1 MLFPFS
7 AIVGQER
14 MKRAL
19 IFNAVDPSIGG
30 VLING
35 TRGTAKSTAARA
47 LAALLPP
54 IDVAEGDPF
63 HREPAGDD
71 AVAQIPT
78 PFVNL
83 PLGSTEDRL
92 LGSLDIQRALQH
104 GEKHFEPGLLAAAHR
119 GVLYVDE
126 VNLLPDHLVD
136 VLLDAVAMG
145 VNRIEREGVSFEHP
159 ARVILVGT
167 MNPEEGELRPQLL
180 DRFGLFAQAENYLD
194 LAERKEVVRRRMRF
208 DDAPDEIVAEWT
220 SSDKQ
225 LAASIVRA
233 RSGLLTVATPEERF
247 DQIAE
252 LAAEARVDGLRADI
266 VMVKTARAAAAF
278 EGSGEVTAA
287 HVEEAAELTLG
298 HRRRSQA
305 EPPPP
310 HGRTPQPAPPAPQP
324 PRRPSPSERREEGRG
339 QEDSSRNLAGAR
351 ESHFA
356 VGSPLE
362 TRLPSPLARR
372 GPNQGSPQGR
382 RSGPLACRPSG
393 AFVRA
398 VEPRP
403 GDSLTIAPMATLQ
416 AAALEGVPLAPRHL
430 RVKQRRSRRRNLL
443 LFVVDASGSMAA
455 SERMRAAKGAVCGL
469 LEEAYRKRD
478 VVGLVAFR
486 GEGAEELLAPTRSA
500 VLAYRRLSELPTGGR
515 TPLAAGLAKA
525 LQIVARRQSQEAEL
539 TPYLVVV
546 TDGRATWP
554 RGAAWAE
561 ALEQAA
567 RIARKKIAALC
578 IDTESGLVRLGQTPA
593 LARAMDATCCHI
605 SGLPPREWSH
615 VIREWVQ
622 LSGGDR

>member
-7 AIVGQER
+7 AIVGQKR

-30 VLING
+30 VLISG

-47 LAALLPP
+47 LAGLLPP

-63 HREPAGDD
+63 HREPADGD

-92 LGSLDIQRALQH
+92 LGTLDIQRVLQH
-104 GEKHFEPGLLAAAHR
+104 GEKRFEPGLLAAAHR

-180 DRFGLFAQAENYLD
+180 DRFGLFAQAESYLD

-208 DDAPDEIVAEWT
+208 DDAPDEIVAEWAL
-220 SSDKQ
+220 SDKQ

-233 RSGLLTVATPEERF
+233 RRGLLTVATPEERF

-252 LAAEARVDGLRADI
+252 LAVEARVDGMRADI

-278 EGSGEVTAA
+278 EGSAEVTAA
-287 HVEEAAELTLG
+287 HVEEAADLTLG
-298 HRRRSQA
+298 HRRRSEA

-310 HGRTPQPAPPAPQP
+310 PGRAPQP
-324 PRRPSPSERREEGRG
+324 PPPARQPPRRSSPSERREEGRE
-339 QEDSSRNLAGAR
+339 QEDSSRNPAGAR
-351 ESHFA
+351 ESRFD

-362 TRLPSPLARR
+362 TRLPSLPARR

-382 RSGPLACRPSG
+382 RTGPLACRPSG

-403 GDSLTIAPMATLQ
+403 GDSLQIAPMATLR

-469 LEEAYRKRD
+469 LEVAYQKRD

-486 GEGAEELLAPTRSA
+486 GEGAEELLSPTRSA
-500 VLAYRRLSELPTGGR
+500 VRAYRRLSELPTGGR

-578 IDTESGLVRLGQTPA
+578 IDTESGSVRLGQTAA

-615 VIREWVQ
+615 VIREWVE

>member
-7 AIVGQER
+7 AIVGQR
-14 MKRAL
+14 NMKRAL

-30 VLING
+30 VLISG

-47 LAALLPP
+47 LAGLLPP

-71 AVAQIPT
+71 AVAQVPT

-92 LGSLDIQRALQH
+92 LGTLDIQRVLQH

-159 ARVILVGT
+159 ARVILIGT

-180 DRFGLFAQAENYLD
+180 DRFGLFVQAESYLD
-194 LAERKEVVRRRMRF
+194 PAERKEVVHRRMRF

-233 RSGLLTVATPEERF
+233 RSALLTVATPEERF

-252 LAAEARVDGLRADI
+252 LAAEAHVDGLRADI

-278 EGSGEVTAA
+278 EGSDEVTAA
-287 HVEEAAELTLG
+287 HIEEAAELTLG

-305 EPPPP
+305 EPPP
-310 HGRTPQPAPPAPQP
+310 GRAPQP
-324 PRRPSPSERREEGRG
+324 PPQPPRQSSPSERQEEGRE
-339 QEDSSRNLAGAR
+339 QEDSSRNLAGER

-362 TRLPSPLARR
+362 TRLPSLPTRR
-372 GPNQGSPQGR
+372 GSPQGR

-403 GDSLTIAPMATLQ
+403 GDSLTVAPTATLR
-416 AAALEGVPLAPRHL
+416 AAALEGVPPAPRHL

-469 LEEAYRKRD
+469 LEEAYQKRD

-500 VLAYRRLSELPTGGR
+500 VRAYRRLSELPTGGR
-515 TPLAAGLAKA
+515 TPLGAGLAKA
-525 LQIVARRQSQEAEL
+525 LQIVARRQSQEADL

-578 IDTESGLVRLGQTPA
+578 IDTESGPVRLGQTAA
-593 LARAMDATCCHI
+593 LARAMDATCRHI

-615 VIREWVQ
+615 VIREWVE
-622 LSGGDR
+622 LSRGDR

>member
-7 AIVGQER
+7 AIVGQR
-14 MKRAL
+14 NMKRAL

-30 VLING
+30 VLISG

-47 LAALLPP
+47 LAGLLPP

-71 AVAQIPT
+71 AVAQVPT

-92 LGSLDIQRALQH
+92 LGTLDIQRALQH

-159 ARVILVGT
+159 ARVILIGT

-180 DRFGLFAQAENYLD
+180 DRFGLFVQAESYLD
-194 LAERKEVVRRRMRF
+194 PAERKEVVRRRMRF
-208 DDAPDEIVAEWT
+208 DDAPDEIMAEWA

-225 LAASIVRA
+225 LAASIVHARRA
-233 RSGLLTVATPEERF
+233 LLTVATPEERF

-252 LAAEARVDGLRADI
+252 LAAEAHVDGLRADI

-278 EGSGEVTAA
+278 EGSDEVTAA
-287 HVEEAAELTLG
+287 HIEEAAELTLG

-305 EPPPP
+305 EPPR
-310 HGRTPQPAPPAPQP
+310 GRAPQP
-324 PRRPSPSERREEGRG
+324 PPPQPPRQSSPGERQEEGRE
-339 QEDSSRNLAGAR
+339 QEDSSRNLAGER

-362 TRLPSPLARR
+362 TRLPSLPTRR
-372 GPNQGSPQGR
+372 GSPQGR

-403 GDSLTIAPMATLQ
+403 GDSLTIALTATLR

-430 RVKQRRSRRRNLL
+430 RIKQRRSRRRNLL

-469 LEEAYRKRD
+469 LEEAYQKRD

-486 GEGAEELLAPTRSA
+486 DEGAEELLAPTRSA
-500 VLAYRRLSELPTGGR
+500 VRAYRRLSELPTGGR
-515 TPLAAGLAKA
+515 TPLGAGLAKA

-567 RIARKKIAALC
+567 RIARKKIAVLC
-578 IDTESGLVRLGQTPA
+578 IDTESGPVRLGQTAA
-593 LARAMDATCCHI
+593 LARAMDATCRHI

-615 VIREWVQ
+615 VIREWVE
-622 LSGGDR
+622 LSRGDR

>member
-7 AIVGQER
+7 AIVGQKR

-30 VLING
+30 VLISG

-47 LAALLPP
+47 LAGLLPP

-71 AVAQIPT
+71 VVAQVPT

-92 LGSLDIQRALQH
+92 LGTLDIQRALQH

-159 ARVILVGT
+159 ARVILIGT

-180 DRFGLFAQAENYLD
+180 DRFGLFVQAESYLEP
-194 LAERKEVVRRRMRF
+194 AERKEVVRRRMRF
-208 DDAPDEIVAEWT
+208 DDAPDEIVAEWA

-225 LAASIVRA
+225 LAARIVRA
-233 RSGLLTVATPEERF
+233 RRALLTVATPEERF

-252 LAAEARVDGLRADI
+252 LAAEAHVDGLRADI

-278 EGSGEVTAA
+278 EGSDEVTAE

-298 HRRRSQA
+298 HRRRSQS

-310 HGRTPQPAPPAPQP
+310 PPGRDPQP
-324 PRRPSPSERREEGRG
+324 PPPQSSRQSSPSERQEEGRE
-339 QEDSSRNLAGAR
+339 QEDSSRNLAGER

-362 TRLPSPLARR
+362 TRLPSLPTRR
-372 GPNQGSPQGR
+372 GSPQGR

-403 GDSLTIAPMATLQ
+403 GDSLTVAPTATLR

-469 LEEAYRKRD
+469 LEEAYQKRD

-500 VLAYRRLSELPTGGR
+500 VRAYRRLSELPTGGR
-515 TPLAAGLAKA
+515 TPLEAGLAKA
-525 LQIVARRQSQEAEL
+525 LQIVARHQNQEAEL

-554 RGAAWAE
+554 RGAAWVE

-578 IDTESGLVRLGQTPA
+578 IDTESGPVRLGQTAA
-593 LARAMDATCCHI
+593 LARAMDATCRHI

-615 VIREWVQ
+615 VIREWVE

>member
-7 AIVGQER
+7 AIVGQKR

-30 VLING
+30 VLISG

-47 LAALLPP
+47 LAGLLPP
-54 IDVAEGDPF
+54 IVVSEGDPF
-63 HREPAGDD
+63 HREPAEDD

-78 PFVNL
+78 PFINL

-92 LGSLDIQRALQH
+92 LGTLDIQRALQH

-180 DRFGLFAQAENYLD
+180 DRFGLFVQAENYLD
-194 LAERKEVVRRRMRF
+194 PAERKEVVRRRMRF
-208 DDAPDEIVAEWT
+208 DDAPEEIVAEWA
-220 SSDKQ
+220 SSDRQ

-233 RSGLLTVATPEERF
+233 RRALLTVATPEERF

-252 LAAEARVDGLRADI
+252 LAAEAHVDGLRADI
-266 VMVKTARAAAAF
+266 VMVKTARAAAAL
-278 EGSGEVTAA
+278 EGSEEVTAA

-310 HGRTPQPAPPAPQP
+310 PPGRAPQP
-324 PRRPSPSERREEGRG
+324 PPQPSRRSSPSERQEEGRE

-362 TRLPSPLARR
+362 TRLPLLPTRR
-372 GPNQGSPQGR
+372 GSNRGR

-393 AFVRA
+393 AFVRT

-403 GDSLTIAPMATLQ
+403 GDSLAIAATATLL
-416 AAALEGVPLAPRHL
+416 AAALEGAPLAPRHL
-430 RVKQRRSRRRNLL
+430 RVKQCRSRRRNLV

-455 SERMRAAKGAVCGL
+455 SERMRAAKGAVCAL
-469 LEEAYRKRD
+469 LEEAYQKRD
-478 VVGLVAFR
+478 VVSLVAFR
-486 GEGAEELLAPTRSA
+486 AEGAEELLAPTRSA
-500 VLAYRRLSELPTGGR
+500 LRAYRRLSELPTGGR
-515 TPLAAGLAKA
+515 TPLEAGLAKA
-525 LQIVARRQSQEAEL
+525 LQIVARRQSQAPEL

-578 IDTESGLVRLGQTPA
+578 IDTESGPVRLGQTAA
-593 LARAMDATCCHI
+593 LARAMDATCRHI
-605 SGLPPREWSH
+605 SDLPPREWSH
-615 VIREWVQ
+615 VIREWVE

>member
-7 AIVGQER
+7 AIVGQKR

-30 VLING
+30 VLISG

-47 LAALLPP
+47 LAGLLPP

-92 LGSLDIQRALQH
+92 LGTLDIQRALQH

-136 VLLDAVAMG
+136 VLLDAIAMG

-180 DRFGLFAQAENYLD
+180 DRFGLFVQAENYLD

-208 DDAPDEIVAEWT
+208 DDAPNEIVAEWA

-233 RSGLLTVATPEERF
+233 RSGLLTVATPEGRF

-278 EGSGEVTAA
+278 EGSGEVTASA
-287 HVEEAAELTLG
+287 
-298 HRRRSQA
+298 RRGGRRTDA
-305 EPPPP
+305 GPPPP
-310 HGRTPQPAPPAPQP
+310 
-324 PRRPSPSERREEGRG
+324 
-339 QEDSSRNLAGAR
+339 LAG
-351 ESHFA
+351 
-356 VGSPLE
+356 
-362 TRLPSPLARR
+362 
-372 GPNQGSPQGR
+372 
-382 RSGPLACRPSG
+382 
-393 AFVRA
+393 
-398 VEPRP
+398 
-403 GDSLTIAPMATLQ
+403 
-416 AAALEGVPLAPRHL
+416 
-430 RVKQRRSRRRNLL
+430 
-443 LFVVDASGSMAA
+443 
-455 SERMRAAKGAVCGL
+455 
-469 LEEAYRKRD
+469 
-478 VVGLVAFR
+478 
-486 GEGAEELLAPTRSA
+486 
-500 VLAYRRLSELPTGGR
+500 
-515 TPLAAGLAKA
+515 
-525 LQIVARRQSQEAEL
+525 
-539 TPYLVVV
+539 
-546 TDGRATWP
+546 
-554 RGAAWAE
+554 
-561 ALEQAA
+561 
-567 RIARKKIAALC
+567 
-578 IDTESGLVRLGQTPA
+578 
-593 LARAMDATCCHI
+593 
-605 SGLPPREWSH
+605 
-615 VIREWVQ
+615 
-622 LSGGDR
+622 

>member
-7 AIVGQER
+7 AIVGQR
-14 MKRAL
+14 NMKRAL

-30 VLING
+30 VLISG

-47 LAALLPP
+47 LAGLLPP

-71 AVAQIPT
+71 AVAQVPT

-92 LGSLDIQRALQH
+92 LGTLDIQRALQH

-159 ARVILVGT
+159 ARVILIGT

-180 DRFGLFAQAENYLD
+180 DRFGLFVQAESYLD
-194 LAERKEVVRRRMRF
+194 PAERKEVVRRRMRF
-208 DDAPDEIVAEWT
+208 DDAPDEIVAEWA

-225 LAASIVRA
+225 LAASIVHARRA
-233 RSGLLTVATPEERF
+233 LLTVATPEERF

-252 LAAEARVDGLRADI
+252 LAAEAHVDGLRADI

-278 EGSGEVTAA
+278 EGSDEVTAA

-305 EPPPP
+305 EPPP
-310 HGRTPQPAPPAPQP
+310 GRDPQP
-324 PRRPSPSERREEGRG
+324 PPQPSRRSSPGEHQVEGRE
-339 QEDSSRNLAGAR
+339 QEDSSRNLAAAR

-362 TRLPSPLARR
+362 TRLPLLPTRR
-372 GPNQGSPQGR
+372 GSNQGR
-382 RSGPLACRPSG
+382 RSDPLACRSSG

-403 GDSLTIAPMATLQ
+403 GDSLTIALTATLR

-469 LEEAYRKRD
+469 LEEAYQKRD

-486 GEGAEELLAPTRSA
+486 DEGAEELLAPTRSA
-500 VLAYRRLSELPTGGR
+500 VRAYRRLSELPTGGR
-515 TPLAAGLAKA
+515 TPLGAGLAKA

-578 IDTESGLVRLGQTPA
+578 IDTESGPVRLGQTAA
-593 LARAMDATCCHI
+593 LARAMDATCRHI

-615 VIREWVQ
+615 VIREWVE
-622 LSGGDR
+622 LSRGDR

>member
-7 AIVGQER
+7 AIVGQRR

-30 VLING
+30 VLISG

-47 LAALLPP
+47 LAGLLPP

-63 HREPAGDD
+63 QREPAGDD

-92 LGSLDIQRALQH
+92 LGTLDIQRALQH

-136 VLLDAVAMG
+136 VLLDAIAMG

-180 DRFGLFAQAENYLD
+180 DRFGLFVQADSYLD

-208 DDAPDEIVAEWT
+208 DDTPSEIVAEWA

-233 RSGLLTVATPEERF
+233 RSSLLTVAMPEGRF

-252 LAAEARVDGLRADI
+252 LAAEARVDGLRADV

-278 EGSGEVTAA
+278 EGSDEVTAA

-305 EPPPP
+305 EPPP
-310 HGRTPQPAPPAPQP
+310 GRAPQPPPAPQP
-324 PRRPSPSERREEGRG
+324 PRRSSLTDRQEEGREQG
-339 QEDSSRNLAGAR
+339 DSSRNLAGAR
-351 ESHFA
+351 ESHFD

-362 TRLPSPLARR
+362 TRLPSLPARR

-382 RSGPLACRPSG
+382 RTGPLACRPSG

-403 GDSLTIAPMATLQ
+403 GDSLTIAPMATLR

-430 RVKQRRSRRRNLL
+430 RIKQRRSRRRNLL

-455 SERMRAAKGAVCGL
+455 SERMRAAKGGRV
-469 LEEAYRKRD
+469 
-478 VVGLVAFR
+478 
-486 GEGAEELLAPTRSA
+486 RSA
-500 VLAYRRLSELPTGGR
+500 RRGVSEARRGRLGRVPRRGRRRASLAHAQCRPGIPLSERVADRRPDAARGR
-515 TPLAAGLAKA
+515 T
-525 LQIVARRQSQEAEL
+525 RQGAS
-539 TPYLVVV
+539 
-546 TDGRATWP
+546 DRRATP
-554 RGAAWAE
+554 EPGGGADALPGRRHRRPGDVASRRGLGRGARTSRSHRPQEYRGAVHRYRVRPG
-561 ALEQAA
+561 AA
-567 RIARKKIAALC
+567 RPNCRAGARHGRNVLPH
-578 IDTESGLVRLGQTPA
+578 LRPA
-593 LARAMDATCCHI
+593 SQGVEARH
-605 SGLPPREWSH
+605 P
-615 VIREWVQ
+615 
-622 LSGGDR
+622 